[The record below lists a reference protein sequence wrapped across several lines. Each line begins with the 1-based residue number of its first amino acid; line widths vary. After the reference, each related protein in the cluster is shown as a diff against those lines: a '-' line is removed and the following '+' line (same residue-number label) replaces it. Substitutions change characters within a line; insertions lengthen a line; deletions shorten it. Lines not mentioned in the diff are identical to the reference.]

1 MVRLRTAVYT
11 ADKNNADV
19 VKPLKALQAYVTSH
33 MNTNLST
40 GNTSVYPPIQLQH
53 TYDRLVKA
61 QEQQQNNTDLYSQ
74 AQAYCEA

>member
-1 MVRLRTAVYT
+1 M
-11 ADKNNADV
+11 
-19 VKPLKALQAYVTSH
+19 S

-61 QEQQQNNTDLYSQ
+61 QEQQQITHDLYSQ
-74 AQAYCEA
+74 APAYC